1 MQTTHHTYTTPAGPL
16 TVLTHGDTIVAA
28 GFTDDPTRLHD
39 RLHTDRAHPLAPG
52 ESRAVG
58 DAVAAW
64 LAGDHTAFDGLRLE
78 QHHTEFQAAVWDG
91 LARIPA
97 GATASYSELADDVGR
112 PSATRAV
119 GSACGANLIAPMV
132 PCHRALRSDG
142 SLGGYEYGLDVKRW
156 LLDHEGV
163 GRPEQLTMA

>member
-1 MQTTHHTYTTPAGPL
+1 MQTHHHTYTTPAGPL
-16 TVLTHGDTIVAA
+16 TILTHGDTIVAA
-28 GFTDDPTRLHD
+28 GFTADPRRLHG

-52 ESRAVG
+52 ESEVVSRAVT
-58 DAVAAW
+58 AW
-64 LAGDHTAFDGLRLE
+64 LDGDHRAFGGLTLD
-78 QHHTEFQAAVWDG
+78 QHHTEFQAAVWAG

-97 GATASYSELADDVGR
+97 GTTASYREVADDVGR
-112 PSATRAV
+112 PAAVRAV

-163 GRPEQLTMA
+163 GRSEQPTLT